1 MIQYRKA
8 NVSDYEGITT
18 LLLQEKLPVED
29 IDKGLPHFFVAT
41 ANERIIGSIGL
52 EVFGTVGLLR
62 SMVVDPAFRG
72 MGIAVELVNRLR
84 AESDALNIQDLFLI
98 TNTAERFFRNRG
110 FQTIPRDIVPEPIR
124 HTREFSELCPASSAV
139 MVLS

>member
-62 SMVVDPAFRG
+62 SMVVDHAFRG
-72 MGIAVELVNRLR
+72 IGCLEYSGSFPDHEYRGTVFQKPGFSN
-84 AESDALNIQDLFLI
+84 
-98 TNTAERFFRNRG
+98 NT
-110 FQTIPRDIVPEPIR
+110 P
-124 HTREFSELCPASSAV
+124 
-139 MVLS
+139 